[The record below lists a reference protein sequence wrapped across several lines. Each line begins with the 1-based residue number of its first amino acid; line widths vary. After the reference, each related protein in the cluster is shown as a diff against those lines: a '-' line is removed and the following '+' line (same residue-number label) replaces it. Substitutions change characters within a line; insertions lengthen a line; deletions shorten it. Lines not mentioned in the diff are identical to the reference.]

1 MRLDNLRR
9 EMDRFGRETVE
20 IIKRDIRY
28 KNAIQ
33 TGRLLGSISYKLYER
48 NDTIEIDFFMID
60 YGKYVDEGTRY
71 IKARNFFKE
80 NINQQYEKWKDDFAQ
95 ALSKD
100 AEEEIKNI
108 LK

>member
-100 AEEEIKNI
+100 AEEEIRNI

>member
-20 IIKRDIRY
+20 IIKQDIRY

-33 TGRLLGSISYKLYER
+33 TGKLLGSISYKLYER
-48 NDTIEIDFFMID
+48 SNTIEIDFFMID
-60 YGKYVDEGTRY
+60 YGKYVDEGTKY

-80 NINQQYEKWKDDFAQ
+80 NIDKQYKKWEDDFKE
-95 ALSKD
+95 ALAKD
-100 AEEEIKNI
+100 AIQEIENI